1 MTAQAVLE
9 CLPYLPPDVLADVA
23 LRAAMLSSGNKVDP
37 ATLEYGAICECLR
50 AVGVVSPPISV
61 ARRNRRFGQ
70 ITAGLVAS
78 AEYIERHFPV
88 STRPQRAAV
97 LKMMIELCI
106 RDLRRGGIPVSVFTV
121 GTALRNVG
129 RVIDFAFPGYA
140 DAALLW
146 ILLRG

>member
-1 MTAQAVLE
+1 MSAKAVLE
-9 CLPYLPPDVLADVA
+9 SLPHLSANALADVA
-23 LRAAMLSSGNKVDP
+23 LRAAMLSSGSNADP
-37 ATLEYGAICECLR
+37 ATLEYDLICECLR
-50 AVGVVSPPISV
+50 SVGVVSAPLSV
-61 ARRNRRFGQ
+61 ARRNQRFGQ
-70 ITAGLVAS
+70 VVAGLAAS
-78 AEYIERHFPV
+78 AGYIERHFPV
-88 STRPQRAAV
+88 STRPQRVAI

-121 GTALRNVG
+121 GTSLRNVG